1 MGITCY
7 RQGYIQ
13 VIRRQQQDS
22 NMNFAVPF
30 LKMLALYMLW
40 IAQFLLESYA
50 VYQISVLLPLY
61 AKIWDQK
68 VSQKV
73 RKLILLLAK
82 IQRKLARTSR
92 KRAHTF
98 HSECLHLRL
107 KEFTPANIGLPT

>member
-1 MGITCY
+1 MVKIL
-7 RQGYIQ
+7 
-13 VIRRQQQDS
+13 
-22 NMNFAVPF
+22 F
-30 LKMLALYMLW
+30 LVKNG
-40 IAQFLLESYA
+40 QKGRHGCVKSEH
-50 VYQISVLLPLY
+50 VL
-61 AKIWDQK
+61 WDQK

-98 HSECLHLRL
+98 HGECLHLQL